1 MARAGEYRMQTT
13 GYRAFIPKPLP
24 LGPLPLRM
32 DEEIVALLSEADVAL
47 GRLDG
52 AASVLPNPEL
62 FVGMY
67 TRKEAVLSSQIEGTQ
82 ATLVDLLAF
91 EASPPRRS
99 VRSDVQEVVNH
110 VAALNH
116 ALVRVHTLAALFAP
130 SARGPR
136 GPDARRSRRQPIPG
150 EFRTTQNWIG
160 ALGMGPVEAV
170 FVPPPPAELPGAL
183 GEFERFLHQRG
194 RIPPLIH
201 CGLAHA
207 QFETIHPFIDGN
219 GRMGR
224 LLITLLLMHHGVL
237 KRPLLYLSH
246 YLREHRENYGD
257 RLQNIRDSGDWE
269 GWLAFFLR
277 GVAAVAVEATATA
290 QAILEIEGCA
300 HGVAARRVANDTRGG
315 GIGRRRLMDQP
326 VISIGAAAERLHV
339 SHPTARRL
347 ISLCEHRGLLREITG
362 QSRYQRFLYEP
373 YVDLVSERSS
383 GS

>member
-13 GYRAFIPKPLP
+13 GHRAFVPKPLP
-24 LGPLPLRM
+24 PEPPLRM

-52 AASVLPNPEL
+52 AASILPNPEL

-91 EASPPRRS
+91 EASPPKRS

-116 ALVRVHTLAALFAP
+116 ALVRVQTLPL
-130 SARGPR
+130 SLRLLREVHEVLMRGARGGNR
-136 GPDARRSRRQPIPG
+136 FPG

-160 ALGMGPVEAV
+160 PPGAGLVGAV

-194 RIPPLIH
+194 RIPPLVH

-224 LLITLLLMHHGVL
+224 LLITLLLMHHGML
-237 KRPLLYLSH
+237 RRPLLYLSH
-246 YLREHRENYGD
+246 YLREHREMYGE
-257 RLQNIRDSGDWE
+257 RLQNIRDRGDWE
-269 GWLAFFLR
+269 GWLVFFLR
-277 GVAAVAVEATATA
+277 GVAEVAVEATATA
-290 QAILEIEGCA
+290 QAILEMKDA
-300 HGVAARRVANDTRGG
+300 HTELLLTESPGNPRVAALVEA
-315 GIGRRRLMDQP
+315 LMDQP
-326 VISIGAAAERLHV
+326 VISIGAAADRLHV
-339 SHPTARRL
+339 SHPTARKL
-347 ISLCEHRGLLREITG
+347 IGLGEHRGLLREITG
-362 QSRYQRFLYEP
+362 QSRYQRFLYAP
-373 YVDLVSERSS
+373 YVDLLSDRSS

>member
-1 MARAGEYRMQTT
+1 MTRAGEYRMQTT

-24 LGPLPLRM
+24 PDPPLRM

-116 ALVRVHTLAALFAP
+116 ALVRVHTLPL
-130 SARGPR
+130 SLRLLREVHEVLMHGARG
-136 GPDARRSRRQPIPG
+136 GNRSPG

-160 ALGMGPVEAV
+160 ALGMGPAEAV

-194 RIPPLIH
+194 RIPPLVH

-224 LLITLLLMHHGVL
+224 LLITLLLMHHRVL
-237 KRPLLYLSH
+237 QRPLLYLSH
-246 YLREHRENYGD
+246 YLREHREKYGD

-290 QAILEIEGCA
+290 RAILEMKDVHTELLLTESQGNPR
-300 HGVAARRVANDTRGG
+300 VAALVEA
-315 GIGRRRLMDQP
+315 LMDQP
-326 VISIGAAAERLHV
+326 VISIGAAASRLHV
-339 SHPTARRL
+339 SHPTARKL

-373 YVDLVSERSS
+373 YVDLLSERSS